1 MRLKNEHRV
10 SSSKG
15 QSRQKD
21 RWCCDPTISSSSC
34 RQAHTSHARHAP
46 RCEVRRDAAGC
57 LGQARQAGDLQYR
70 PGFAVHGEQPSPAF
84 ESRRV
89 VASETAARR
98 RSCSEAISRSAV
110 KRRKTSF
117 RKSSIFSACVRCF
130 HVFATSFFLRT
141 SSAGSLD
148 HHPSNAGRR
157 EMSADRV
164 GDVAW
169 RKVRVV
175 LFRHPRVGVSKLF
188 GNDAHRHA
196 AHGQR

>member
-130 HVFATSFFLRT
+130 HVFATSFSLRT

-148 HHPSNAGRR
+148 HHPQQCRASGNECGSCRR
-157 EMSADRV
+157 RSLAQGARSAFPSSACRRV
-164 GDVAW
+164 QA
-169 RKVRVV
+169 VR
-175 LFRHPRVGVSKLF
+175 
-188 GNDAHRHA
+188 
-196 AHGQR
+196 Q